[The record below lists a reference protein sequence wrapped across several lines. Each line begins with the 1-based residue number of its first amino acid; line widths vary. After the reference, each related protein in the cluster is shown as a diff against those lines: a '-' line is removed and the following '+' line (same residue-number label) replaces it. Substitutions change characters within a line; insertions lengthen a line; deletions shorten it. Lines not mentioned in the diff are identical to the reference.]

1 MVGSASIVAHGQSQ
15 SAQCATAQF
24 SNMALSEDPLKTTF
38 FFFHTV
44 SKSIRIALRGVES
57 KFISFFFLKFV
68 PTFRQIFDIDFEI
81 LDACINSRA
90 LEARIFAV
98 PTKQSQTHSRHR
110 KTPDGFLCERFK
122 LNGPKGY
129 RTQLCLRINR
139 KMT

>member
-1 MVGSASIVAHGQSQ
+1 
-15 SAQCATAQF
+15 
-24 SNMALSEDPLKTTF
+24 MALSEDPLKTTF
-38 FFFHTV
+38 FF
-44 SKSIRIALRGVES
+44 SYSIKVHSDRIERCGIKVHIL
-57 KFISFFFLKFV
+57 FFLKFV

-122 LNGPKGY
+122 LNGPTGY